1 MKSFKEF
8 IKEDNDDGFIYYLNE
23 GGNAVINGYTATY
36 IDLEKFNRK
45 EVSDDVYEAIHKI
58 NDAFKKETGI
68 PLWSDKLLK
77 KRTFMSGSSLTF
89 FDVSIADDEYS
100 KYKKKVG
107 DIDLQVDHL
116 MADKIRAFLRK
127 SEGKKFGKSVL
138 VGVKSALAD
147 TDISIFRFDK
157 YDLNIQ
163 LDFEYVPYGVDGFPT
178 EWSMF
183 SRSSAWADMKKGIKG
198 VAHKLL
204 MRAMTYPKSETFIK
218 AKNTPRGKDKQMTD
232 HLFAFSVAKGL
243 RAKYQ
248 PVLDEKGKQL
258 YQNGLPVYKALST
271 KESDYK
277 MSLDTIFQMY
287 FGTEPKGNDRE
298 LLKSFTG
305 LIELAKKYYSPGQH
319 DKVIDGFANNLWN
332 SRSGAQGLY
341 RGDPKRDHAE
351 KHVMF
356 NHLLAELGGSIK
368 PYQSMIDTFYKNYK

>member
-1 MKSFKEF
+1 MKTFSQYIRESQEN
-8 IKEDNDDGFIYYLNE
+8 ILQE
-23 GGNAVINGYTATY
+23 GGNAVINGYTASY

-45 EVSDDVYEAIHKI
+45 EVSDDVYDAINKI
-58 NDAFKKETGI
+58 NDAFKKETGL

-89 FDVSIADDEYS
+89 FDVSIPDDEYS
-100 KYKKKVG
+100 TYKKKVG

-127 SEGKKFGKSVL
+127 NEGRKFGKSVL

-147 TDISIFRFDK
+147 TDITIFRFDK
-157 YDLNIQ
+157 YDLNVQ
-163 LDFEYVPYGVDGFPT
+163 LDFEYVPYDADGFPT

-204 MRAMTYPKSETFIK
+204 MRAMTYPKEETFIRQ
-218 AKNTPRGKDKQMTD
+218 KNTPRGKDKRMTD
-232 HLFAFSVAKGL
+232 HLFAFSVSKGL

-248 PVLDEKGKQL
+248 PVLDENGKQL
-258 YQNGLPVYKALST
+258 IQDGLPVYKALST

-277 MSLDTIFQMY
+277 MSLDTIFLMY

-298 LLKSFTG
+298 LMKSFTG
-305 LIELAKKYYSPGQH
+305 LIELAKKYYTPQQH
-319 DKVIDGFANNLWN
+319 KKVVDGFAKNLWQ
-332 SRSGAQGLY
+332 SKGSAQGLY
-341 RGDPKRDHAE
+341 RDDPKRDFTE
-351 KHVMF
+351 KTAMF
-356 NHLLAELGGSIK
+356 EFLTSQLGGSIK
-368 PYQSMIDTFYKNYK
+368 PFQSMIDTFYKNYK